1 LAVMALLPAVQCA
14 QDAAVTVSQPY
25 IYESSI
31 NTGTLLMRWDVFVM
45 NGGVDTILEYPVFI
59 PAIDNY
65 LSYEVYTDAC
75 IQTAPPGHIG
85 AQLTTVVVPS
95 SIQGKS
101 LAFLAKDIPPYG
113 VKTYLVQ
120 AGVKGVAVQGWI
132 NRLEGDYYDS
142 AHRVCV
148 VYEMKLKNSTDYEV
162 KDSMYTWNEGE
173 ISEARRGSLTGESL
187 STWQINGVNYFKIT
201 MGPSQES
208 NVYVYVIKK
217 SAVESTLEKAFSGNL
232 VAVYGLISM
241 LAVGSIA
248 SIVMYRNRDKPKK
261 VIMKLRDKL

>member
-1 LAVMALLPAVQCA
+1 MKLFYLFVLVALLPAVQCA

-25 IYESSI
+25 IYESNI
-31 NTGTLLMRWDVFVM
+31 NTGTLLMRWDVLVM
-45 NGGVDTILEYPVFI
+45 NGGIDQISEYPVFI

-65 LSYEVYTDAC
+65 LSYEVYSS
-75 IQTAPPGHIG
+75 
-85 AQLTTVVVPS
+85 TVHDCVSGPAKVSS
-95 SIQGKS
+95 SIQGKF

-113 VKTYLVQ
+113 MKTYLVQ
-120 AGVKGVAVQGWI
+120 AGIKGVTVQGWL

-142 AHRVCV
+142 ANRVCV
-148 VYEMKLKNSTDYEV
+148 VYEMKLKNNTDYEV

-173 ISEARRGSLTGESL
+173 ISEVRRGSLRGEEL

-201 MGPSQES
+201 MGSLQES
-208 NVYVYVIKK
+208 NVYVHVIKK
-217 SAVESTLEKAFSGNL
+217 SAVESTLEKAFSGNI
-232 VAVYGLISM
+232 VAVYGLISI

-261 VIMKLRDKL
+261 VIMKLREKL

>member
-1 LAVMALLPAVQCA
+1 MKSWIFILAVMALLPAVQCA

-31 NTGTLLMRWDVFVM
+31 NTGTLLMRWDVLVM
-45 NGGVDTILEYPVFI
+45 NGGIDTIVEYPVFI

-65 LSYEVYTDAC
+65 VSYAVYSGPDE
-75 IQTAPPGHIG
+75 
-85 AQLTTVVVPS
+85 VPS

-101 LAFLAKDIPPYG
+101 VAFIARDVLPYSM
-113 VKTYLVQ
+113 KTYLVQ

-261 VIMKLRDKL
+261 VIMKLREKL